1 MCVAFV
7 NNEKGHLVPACLT
20 SAPRTENR
28 MVVES
33 RVRALEAGGEDRSP
47 RGTLLEDCPEPP
59 SRRQSLLGLASAARL
74 SSCSWPAPS
83 PKSCA
88 ARAIEGGVGADPAL
102 QADQDI
108 NRTIPSITFSHSS
121 PSVE

>member
-1 MCVAFV
+1 MCVASV

-33 RVRALEAGGEDRSP
+33 RARALRAAREGRSP
-47 RGTLLEDCPEPP
+47 RVTPPGECLEPP

-83 PKSCA
+83 PKICA
-88 ARAIEGGVGADPAL
+88 ARAMEGGVGADPAL

-108 NRTIPSITFSHSS
+108 SQTIPSITFPHSS